1 MRSRGPNDGRGNSP
15 GRSRAVRQGTL
26 VGLIAASLAAAGLA
40 ACSRGGSFHDP
51 GLAVAIGVA
60 ARGPATAPNP
70 SGAANRYNTGAP
82 HSPVVERMLA
92 AQTPAPFAAGKL
104 PAGWTQGID
113 VSSLNHPDGAP
124 IGWTKVAAAGHR
136 FAFVKATEGSY
147 YANPYYT
154 SDVAAARKV
163 GVFTAAYHFAIPN
176 DSSAILQADLAVNAA
191 GNLTTDGATLPLIL
205 DAEYDPYVSLDHTN
219 YCYGLSQPAMV
230 AWIQA
235 FTAEVMR
242 RTGEAPAIYTTA
254 DWWSLCTGNS
264 TAFSADALWQASNG
278 TPPAVPGWTGWT
290 YWQHTSGAAVP
301 GISGK
306 TDADYFKAT
315 TLSGATPRGR
325 TDPIGANIS
334 LPIRSLAAT
343 AGNAITYAASGLP
356 PGLSIDPA
364 TGVISGTL
372 PATPASYP
380 ATVTLTGP
388 ASQAQVLP
396 ITWNVRGPARLIRR
410 PRQSSSAGGATS
422 LWLTATDGLPGCTL
436 AFTATGLPPGL
447 TISRCGQIGGW
458 AWRPG
463 SYQPVVRAGD
473 SAKPDLTSVTLSWK
487 VAASPAATTG
497 QVRLALNDAG
507 KCLADRPGASG
518 PAAQIEPCG
527 QTPGQRW
534 TIASDGTISHAGA
547 CLAALTLP
555 GGKITAALRSCDNR
569 LAQIWQQTWFGG
581 LASAQTGLCLTDPN
595 ASLANGTA
603 AVLDGC
609 AGTQRQAWTLPPGPL
624 SAGIPGKCLAETPA
638 SGGNP
643 AVVALARCSS
653 GATASAGQRWVI
665 TPGGAITTG
674 AVCLD
679 TGQSPAPGTPVTL
692 AACAS
697 GQPTQHW
704 RPLASLSTSAATIA
718 SATGTSGT
726 FLVNPATGLCLAAPT
741 TASTSPLALS
751 YCVTGFPRLT
761 WHAS

>member
-1 MRSRGPNDGRGNSP
+1 
-15 GRSRAVRQGTL
+15 
-26 VGLIAASLAAAGLA
+26 
-40 ACSRGGSFHDP
+40 
-51 GLAVAIGVA
+51 
-60 ARGPATAPNP
+60 
-70 SGAANRYNTGAP
+70 
-82 HSPVVERMLA
+82 MLA

-104 PAGWTQGID
+104 PAGWIQGID
-113 VSSLNHPDGAP
+113 VSSLNHPNGAP
-124 IGWTKVAAAGHR
+124 IRWAEVAAAGYR

-147 YANPYYT
+147 YANPYYA
-154 SDVAAARKV
+154 SDATAARKA
-163 GVFTAAYHFAIPN
+163 GLFTAAYHFAIPN
-176 DSSAILQADLAVNAA
+176 DSSAILQADLAVNAV
-191 GNLTTDGATLPLIL
+191 GNLTTGGATLPLIL

-219 YCYGLSQPAMV
+219 YCYGLSQPTMV

-235 FTAEVMR
+235 FTAEVVR

-290 YWQHTSGAAVP
+290 YWQHTSRAAVP

-315 TLSGATPRGR
+315 TLSAAAPQSR
-325 TDPIGANIS
+325 TDPAGANIS

-343 AGNAITYAASGLP
+343 AGTNITYAASGLP
-356 PGLSIDPA
+356 PSLSIDPA
-364 TGVISGTL
+364 TGVISGAL

-380 ATVTLTGP
+380 VTVTLAGP

-396 ITWNVRGPARLIRR
+396 FTWNVRGPARLIRR
-410 PRQSSSAGGATS
+410 PRQSSPAGSATS

-447 TISRCGQIGGW
+447 TISRCGQITGW
-458 AWRPG
+458 AWRSG

-473 SAKPDLTSVTLSWK
+473 SAKPTLTSVILNWK
-487 VAASPAATTG
+487 VAASPVATTG
-497 QVRLALNDAG
+497 QVRLALDNAG
-507 KCLADRPGASG
+507 KCLADRPRASG

-527 QTPGQRW
+527 KTPGQRW
-534 TIASDGTISHAGA
+534 TIARDGTISQGGT

-555 GGKITAALRSCDNR
+555 RGTITAALRSCDNR

-581 LASAQTGLCLTDPN
+581 LASTQTGLCLTDPN

-603 AVLDGC
+603 AVLGGC
-609 AGTQRQAWTLPPGPL
+609 AGTQLQAWTLPPGPL
-624 SAGIPGKCLAETPA
+624 SAGIPGKCLAQTPA

-643 AVVALARCSS
+643 AALALARCSS

-674 AVCLD
+674 ALCLD

-697 GQPTQHW
+697 GQPAQHW
-704 RPLASLSTSAATIA
+704 RPLPSLSTSPATIT

-726 FLVNPATGLCLAAPT
+726 FLVNPATGLCL
-741 TASTSPLALS
+741 TASTAAGPSPPALT
-751 YCVTGFPRLT
+751 YCVSGFPGLT